1 VPGGSASLRAVR
13 GTNRREA
20 TFPMRHSFRHRLFTR
35 FSLLVLALCW
45 HSASGA
51 QVPGAPVIS
60 GAVAGDAQGFI
71 AFNAPGAAGS
81 SPITTYT
88 ATCNPGPI
96 GGSGSTSPIRVQPL
110 ANSTAYT
117 CTVSA
122 TNASGSGPASAAA
135 SVTPLA
141 GAPLSLIGT
150 VSRKSH
156 AASGNFDIAIVPA
169 AIDGAVSV
177 EPRAIG
183 GGHQIVF
190 QFNAAI
196 NSTGSVSVIDDAM
209 ASVSAT
215 TATSGNEVVVTIPAV
230 ANGKRVTV
238 TLPSANGI
246 AVNATASLAFM
257 LGDGNNSRSTDS
269 ADVSGA
275 KLYAGGFT
283 TAANFRFDINTSGSV
298 NAADIAAIKSRSS
311 TPVAPAGNPIM
322 FVTQVPTLN
331 DFASRASTF
340 GNHTSSMDNVA
351 RGGDLMIRYP
361 DGTLRN
367 LTQEAGFGMSGFQG
381 ANAIAVR
388 EPTVHWSGTKA
399 VFSMVVGAPMQQY
412 QVATYYWQ
420 LYEVSGLGKGQ
431 TAIITKVPM
440 QPATY
445 NNISPLYG
453 TDDRILF
460 TSDRPRDG
468 QAHLYPQRDEYES
481 TATVTGI
488 WSLDPVTGD
497 LRLLNHTPSGAFS
510 PSIDSFGRVIF
521 TRWDHL
527 QQDQQADA
535 DRTSPGAP
543 SYGSFNYA
551 SEAPGAAAL
560 NSRAEV
566 YPETRANSVSATFG
580 NVNGYT
586 SNFFTPWQ
594 MNEDGSD
601 EETLNHVGRHEL
613 SFGYI
618 PPSFADDPALSYYTN
633 DSIHAN
639 TKSVRMD
646 GGLFHLREDPLHP
659 GTYFGIA
666 AREFG
671 SLTSNQ
677 IVKLTGGPSVNAEAM
692 VLSDV
697 TAPDIVVNNALSS
710 PGGRF
715 RNPLPT
721 TMNSL
726 IASHTPA
733 NAPSAALMKEFRL
746 KPLTVDAASGLY
758 LPGAPLTGAGISKSV
773 TWWSPDVASSYSGL
787 LWELEAVEV
796 VARPRPSRPAT
807 PLEAPESAVFS
818 EEGVSETALR
828 NWLRANDLALIV
840 TRNQTSRDRADLQQ
854 PFNLRVPGGLTTV
867 KAGGGKVYDITHFQI
882 FQGDLIRGYTGPGRR
897 VIAQPLHAPNT
908 SLALDPAGPPSSV
921 KIAADGSTAAFVPA
935 RRALAWQST
944 DATGN
949 PVVRERVWVTMQPGE
964 VRVCASCHGANTQN
978 QAAQPSPTNKP
989 EALRTLLRAWKLLP
1003 P

>member
-1 VPGGSASLRAVR
+1 MRQGLFIKSLIRIGVLLLPLCYGSVSIAQATAPGTPTV
-13 GTNRREA
+13 T
-20 TFPMRHSFRHRLFTR
+20 
-35 FSLLVLALCW
+35 
-45 HSASGA
+45 GA
-51 QVPGAPVIS
+51 F
-60 GAVAGDAQGFI
+60 AGDAQAFI
-71 AFNAPGAAGS
+71 AFAAPGVAGS
-81 SPITTYT
+81 SPVTAYT
-88 ATCNPGPI
+88 ATCNPGAVAGI
-96 GGSGSTSPIRVQPL
+96 GSTSPIRVQHL
-110 ANSTAYT
+110 ANATAYT

-122 TNASGSGPASAAA
+122 TNAAGTSPESNAAGVA
-135 SVTPLA
+135 PMA
-141 GAPLSLIGT
+141 GTSLSLIGT
-150 VSRKSH
+150 VARKSH

-183 GGHQIVF
+183 SGHQVVF
-190 QFNAAI
+190 QFNAVV
-196 NSTGSVSVIDDAM
+196 NSTGSVSAIDDTM
-209 ASVSAT
+209 ASVAT
-215 TATSGNEVVVTIPAV
+215 TTALSNNEVIVTIPAI
-230 ANGKRVTV
+230 ANGRRVTV
-238 TLPSANGI
+238 TLPSVNGTV
-246 AVNATASLAFM
+246 VNASASLAFM
-257 LGDGNNSRSTDS
+257 LGDGNNSRSIDS

-275 KLYAGGFT
+275 KSAAGIFT
-283 TAANFRFDINTSGSV
+283 SAANFRYDINASGWV
-298 NAADIAAIKSRSS
+298 NAADIVAIKSRSG
-311 TPVAPAGNPIM
+311 TPGAPADNPIM

-340 GNHTSSMDNVA
+340 GNHTASMDSVA

-361 DGTLRN
+361 DGSLRN
-367 LTQEAGFGMSGFQG
+367 LTQEAGFGMIGFQG

-388 EPTVHWSGTKA
+388 EPAVHWSGNKA
-399 VFSMVVGAPMQQY
+399 VFSMVVGAPTQQY

-420 LYEVSGLGKGQ
+420 LYEVTGLGKGQ
-431 TAIITKVPM
+431 TAAITKVPM

-488 WSLDPVTGD
+488 WSLDPVSGD
-497 LRLLNHTPSGAFS
+497 LRLLNHAPSGAFS

-535 DRTSPGAP
+535 DRAQPGAP
-543 SYGSFNYA
+543 PNGSFNYA

-566 YPETRANSVSATFG
+566 YPETRADSVSAVFG

-594 MNEDGSD
+594 MNEDGTD
-601 EETLNHVGRHEL
+601 EETLNHIGRQEL

-618 PPSFADDPALSYYTN
+618 PKSFADDPALSDNTN

-639 TKSVRMD
+639 QKSVRMD
-646 GGLFHLREDPLHP
+646 GGLFHLREDPLRP

-677 IVKLTGGPSVNAEAM
+677 IVKLTGGPSVNPEAM
-692 VLSDV
+692 VLNNV
-697 TAPDIVVNNALSS
+697 TEPDSVVNNAIAS

-721 TMNSL
+721 TMNTL

-733 NAPSAALMKEFRL
+733 TSPTPLLMNEFRL
-746 KPLTVDAASGLY
+746 KPLTLDNTSGLY
-758 LPGAPLTGAGISKSV
+758 LPGAPLTGTGISKSV
-773 TWWSPDVASSYSGL
+773 TWWSPDAARSFSGL
-787 LWELEAVEV
+787 LWEIEAVEV
-796 VARPRPSRPAT
+796 VARIRPSRPAP
-807 PLEAPESAVFS
+807 PLEAPESAVFA
-818 EEGVSETALR
+818 EEQVNEAALR
-828 NWLRANDLALIV
+828 NWLRANNLALIV
-840 TRNQTSRDRADLQQ
+840 TRNHTSRDRADKQQ
-854 PFNLRVPGGLTTV
+854 PFNLRVAGANGATTT
-867 KAGGGKVYDITHFQI
+867 APGGGKIYDISHFQI
-882 FQGDLIRGYTGPGRR
+882 FQADLIRGYTGPGRR
-897 VIAQPLHAPNT
+897 VIAQPMHGPNT
-908 SLALDPAGPPSSV
+908 ALVPNPGGPPSSV
-921 KIAADGSTAAFVPA
+921 KIAADGSSAAFVPA

-944 DATGN
+944 DAAGN

-978 QAAQPSPTNKP
+978 QAGLPSPTNKP
-989 EALRTLLRAWKLLP
+989 EALRDLLRAWKLLP